1 MVDYFRRSS
10 INYVCCLTFRR
21 VHMSTL
27 ASLKLV
33 TSKKNRTLSPVI
45 QRRNKLVAKLHEQ
58 IELCSAR
65 NAGQIYA
72 PKRLRTVTDK
82 NTGERKTVEAV
93 KRVKEWYWTNDAGK
107 LNLAVRYGSKTLEL
121 AKGKNAVE
129 LTSMDELLDVLA
141 RLKDAVLAG
150 ELDAQ
155 IEAASGALKA
165 GFGK

>member
-1 MVDYFRRSS
+1 
-10 INYVCCLTFRR
+10 
-21 VHMSTL
+21 MSTL

-33 TSKKNRTLSPVI
+33 ASKKSRALSPVV

-58 IELCSAR
+58 IELCTAQR
-65 NAGQIYA
+65 AGEIYA
-72 PKRLRTVTDK
+72 PKRLRTVTDRH
-82 NTGERKTVEAV
+82 TGERKTVEAV

-107 LNLAVRYGSKTLEL
+107 INLSVRYGSKTLEL

-129 LTSMDELLDVLA
+129 LTSTDELLDVLA
-141 RLKDAVLAG
+141 RLKEAVIAG